1 MAKQTAQRS
10 IKNLDEEYTMA
21 AFVIEKE
28 LGVFL
33 TPNYPA
39 LKFVEQLQQLSK
51 YNKEQKK
58 AQQRAQSNS
67 KRGTMR

>member
-21 AFVIEKE
+21 ALVIEKE

-39 LKFVEQLQQLSK
+39 LKFVEQLNQLSR
-51 YNKEQKK
+51 YNKEQK
-58 AQQRAQSNS
+58 RAQERAQASS